1 MVCTSNSSIYTD
13 LKLRKKK
20 KKKFLISGEFISW
33 FWCVVTILRFITVLI
48 IINALIIIKKHKTK
62 SYMKIFI
69 HGMKKLTEYKCITEF
84 CFGKQIK
91 PLDVML

>member
-1 MVCTSNSSIYTD
+1 MVTT
-13 LKLRKKK
+13 
-20 KKKFLISGEFISW
+20 
-33 FWCVVTILRFITVLI
+33 LRFITVLI
-48 IINALIIIKKHKTK
+48 IINALIIKKKHKTK

>member
-1 MVCTSNSSIYTD
+1 MVLVCGNYT
-13 LKLRKKK
+13 KVYN
-20 KKKFLISGEFISW
+20 
-33 FWCVVTILRFITVLI
+33 C
-48 IINALIIIKKHKTK
+48 INNNKKKHKTK

-84 CFGKQIK
+84 YFGKQIK